1 MKVILGV
8 VIGGV
13 LLIGGCMAIVGG
25 AANEVAK
32 EMDKSSEA
40 SSGKQ
45 SSDGSSNAKSN
56 DPSVVGNWKIENMK
70 QIKFAEEYGMF
81 ATVSLKV
88 RNVSDDADTPWL
100 AIRLTDK
107 KGDLVAE
114 FDCIGDEYE
123 PGQGGTVRCSS
134 LDDYAPF
141 AEWEV
146 KNAL

>member
-1 MKVILGV
+1 MKRA
-8 VIGGV
+8 V
-13 LLIGGCMAIVGG
+13 LLALASTILIAGCSLP
-25 AANEVAK
+25 E
-32 EMDKSSEA
+32 EEA

-45 SSDGSSNAKSN
+45 SSGKGGRSSSESAKKSN

-107 KGDLVAE
+107 KGDLIAE
-114 FDCIGDEYE
+114 YDCIGDEYE

-141 AEWEV
+141 ADWEI

>member
-45 SSDGSSNAKSN
+45 SSDGSNAKSN

-107 KGDLVAE
+107 KGDLIAE
-114 FDCIGDEYE
+114 YDCIGDEYE